1 MRTIPY
7 NWVVVYSE
15 LYRCTQV
22 HYPGCQSA
30 ENLFK
35 KVAGQMVHPINICIR
50 KQIYQSSVS
59 MRIGFLHHTEYT
71 CLPPSILFPN
81 LKWTFLLSNGTWNR
95 AGTWQQWLVET
106 CLQET
111 ADIRKR
117 KKKLAIASEIFLGE
131 LLTYS
136 TFTYS
141 ISSSIHIRCK

>member
-117 KKKLAIASEIFLGE
+117 KKLAIASEIFLGE
-131 LLTYS
+131 LLTYG